1 MQNIDSN
8 AKTIILQH
16 IEKCDKNIIDYILLS
31 TIEASIPQLL
41 LLLRIMGLIEWNYTK
56 REFDDSHLSGYVK
69 KQIFYNKIKDLL
81 FDPVKHF
88 EENTLWGTQ
97 AYDPSNFFKLLLEFK
112 RETDSIEYYEEDDL
126 PVFKIGSLCIKKLN
140 ETIPGLNFI
149 FNQFL
154 ESNINYRTKISDTF
168 YFNFISTVVLN
179 GESTINVKPPLDI
192 SLSNTNGQISGD
204 LKMFLELHE
213 NSSPLNIIS
222 FSNDIFNL
230 KVKNVFFGIDL
241 SSKYNDELGFSVV
254 VPTFFLN
261 LRDLEY
267 KVYSNKGDNIIS
279 KIIPE
284 SGLEGLFDLDI
295 EWLDRLGLKVKG
307 NVGFEINLIDHR
319 KIGVIEISALIL
331 SIGIKNGDFDI
342 GCSLNVGAELGPIKL
357 LIEKIGIKSNIFLS
371 DDLNKDLGFISTS
384 LKFKPP
390 SGISINIDTD
400 AIKGGGY
407 LYINTEEGRYAGVA
421 GLSIKDKIK
430 LSAFGLINTKF
441 PDGRK
446 GYSFLIFVSAE
457 FSAIQLGFGFTLN
470 GVGGLVGIHRSVNI
484 DRLREGVKTK
494 SYDRLLFPQNPVENA
509 LEIIADLEAIFP
521 MSEDRYVFG
530 IMGKIGWGS
539 PTLITIDLGLI
550 IEVPNPVKLAILGVV
565 KAILPSEENAILKL
579 QVNFLGVI
587 DFGKKQLSF
596 DATIYDSRLLT
607 FSLAGDMA
615 LRLSWG
621 ENPNF
626 LMSVGGF
633 HPSYQPP
640 PQLVSMSR
648 LTLNLLGGDNPRLT
662 LSCYFAVT
670 SNTVQFGAKVDLF
683 VKVVSKL
690 TAEGYLGFDA
700 LFKFNPF
707 YMKILAAAYLAIKW
721 KGKEK
726 FSILLSASLEGPTP
740 WTVDGQA
747 EVKVLCFK
755 YTVNLKKTWGTNSTT
770 TLPSI
775 TVKEK
780 LMAALADYR
789 NWSGP
794 IQSGRYPLVI
804 LKEYDEDTFILSP
817 ESIIQVTQKVLPL
830 NVGIELFGTQ
840 DVTDGGIFKIDVVS
854 IGGENLTYTYIKE
867 DFAPAQFRKMTEQ
880 QKLSSPSFQ
889 KYDAGIGLSEMEKL
903 SGGKIMN
910 KDVEY
915 EVIIMEPSNPIST
928 SKGKI
933 FEEMVAFNALLKS
946 GPASQSPLSQ
956 TKNETPLGS
965 DKIKTKSEYYGVVD
979 KSTML
984 LHVGSNIKPS
994 YEEALDMMHQLTSSN
1009 VSLKSK
1015 LRVVPEFEIETV

>member
-1 MQNIDSN
+1 
-8 AKTIILQH
+8 
-16 IEKCDKNIIDYILLS
+16 
-31 TIEASIPQLL
+31 
-41 LLLRIMGLIEWNYTK
+41 
-56 REFDDSHLSGYVK
+56 
-69 KQIFYNKIKDLL
+69 
-81 FDPVKHF
+81 
-88 EENTLWGTQ
+88 
-97 AYDPSNFFKLLLEFK
+97 
-112 RETDSIEYYEEDDL
+112 
-126 PVFKIGSLCIKKLN
+126 
-140 ETIPGLNFI
+140 
-149 FNQFL
+149 
-154 ESNINYRTKISDTF
+154 
-168 YFNFISTVVLN
+168 
-179 GESTINVKPPLDI
+179 
-192 SLSNTNGQISGD
+192 
-204 LKMFLELHE
+204 
-213 NSSPLNIIS
+213 
-222 FSNDIFNL
+222 
-230 KVKNVFFGIDL
+230 
-241 SSKYNDELGFSVV
+241 
-254 VPTFFLN
+254 
-261 LRDLEY
+261 
-267 KVYSNKGDNIIS
+267 
-279 KIIPE
+279 
-284 SGLEGLFDLDI
+284 
-295 EWLDRLGLKVKG
+295 
-307 NVGFEINLIDHR
+307 
-319 KIGVIEISALIL
+319 
-331 SIGIKNGDFDI
+331 
-342 GCSLNVGAELGPIKL
+342 
-357 LIEKIGIKSNIFLS
+357 
-371 DDLNKDLGFISTS
+371 
-384 LKFKPP
+384 
-390 SGISINIDTD
+390 
-400 AIKGGGY
+400 
-407 LYINTEEGRYAGVA
+407 
-421 GLSIKDKIK
+421 
-430 LSAFGLINTKF
+430 
-441 PDGRK
+441 
-446 GYSFLIFVSAE
+446 
-457 FSAIQLGFGFTLN
+457 
-470 GVGGLVGIHRSVNI
+470 
-484 DRLREGVKTK
+484 
-494 SYDRLLFPQNPVENA
+494 
-509 LEIIADLEAIFP
+509 
-521 MSEDRYVFG
+521 
-530 IMGKIGWGS
+530 
-539 PTLITIDLGLI
+539 
-550 IEVPNPVKLAILGVV
+550 LGVV
-565 KAILPSEENAILKL
+565 KAILPSEEKAILKL

-615 LRLSWG
+615 VRLSWG
-621 ENPNF
+621 SNSNF

-690 TAEGYLGFDA
+690 TAEGYLSFDA
-700 LFKFNPF
+700 LFQFNPF

-721 KGKEK
+721 KGDEK
-726 FSILLSASLEGPTP
+726 FSISLSASLEGPTP

-755 YTVNLKKTWGTNSTT
+755 YTVNLKKTWGTTSTT
-770 TLPSI
+770 TLPSVS
-775 TVKEK
+775 VKDK
-780 LMAALADYR
+780 LKAALADFR

-794 IQSGRYPLVI
+794 IPSGRYPLVT
-804 LKEYDEDTFILSP
+804 LKEYDENIFILSP

-840 DVTDGGIFKIDVVS
+840 NVTDGGTFKIDVVS

-867 DFAPAQFRKMTEQ
+867 DFAPAQFRKMSEQ

-889 KYDAGIGLSEMEKL
+889 KYDAGISLSEMDKL

-933 FEEMVAFNALLKS
+933 FEDMVAFNSLIKS